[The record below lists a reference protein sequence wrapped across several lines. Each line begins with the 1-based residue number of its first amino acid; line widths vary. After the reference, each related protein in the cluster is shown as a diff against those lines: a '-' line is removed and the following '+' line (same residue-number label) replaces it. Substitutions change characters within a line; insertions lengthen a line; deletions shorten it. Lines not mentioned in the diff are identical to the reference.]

1 MKPKSTLLTVLMG
14 ASFILPSLGDS
25 ATHLIKNEVTEASA
39 GLAMTEAVVKKMGFA
54 AHLPKNTE
62 GYFSILGG
70 YDMYQRLL
78 KTELGK
84 VMSEMMADQGENLDE
99 LEAVSYTHLRAHE
112 T

>member
-1 MKPKSTLLTVLMG
+1 MG

-62 GYFSILGG
+62 GYFGG
-70 YDMYQRLL
+70 IRH
-78 KTELGK
+78 
-84 VMSEMMADQGENLDE
+84 VSAPFEN
-99 LEAVSYTHLRAHE
+99 
-112 T
+112 